1 MFFAG
6 YNIRSSLVA
15 SRAKHD
21 EMLNFAA
28 THDVK
33 PWVEKYE
40 LSESGIAEIVGKL
53 TKNQVRYRGVLVA
66 KDA

>member
-15 SRAKHD
+15 SRGKHD
-21 EMLNFAA
+21 EMLQFAA
-28 THDVK
+28 THNVK
-33 PWVEKYE
+33 PWVETFDM
-40 LSESGIAEIVGKL
+40 SEEGISDAVEKL
-53 TKNQVRYRGVLVA
+53 KGNKLRYRAVLVA

>member
-21 EMLNFAA
+21 EMLQFAA
-28 THDVK
+28 THNVK